1 MSNSSIIDAM
11 VDSMLNVERKD
22 MLINTCR
29 NLFIEKDF
37 SSMQK
42 SVQKELKAIF
52 EDDNMPVPISPRFT
66 LGMSALL
73 LAKELNDDVLKM
85 LANEI
90 MHISDKGTLQRAF
103 EMVKKRLQDAS

>member
-1 MSNSSIIDAM
+1 MSDSSIIDAM

-42 SVQKELKAIF
+42 SVQKELNA
-52 EDDNMPVPISPRFT
+52 ISPRFT
-66 LGMSALL
+66 LGMSALV

-103 EMVKKRLQDAS
+103 EMVRKRLQDAS